1 MNDQKDELYIAELI
15 GKIPEHEMP
24 EDLSAKVIRSL
35 KPKKLSIWRRLYLI
49 AKRPK
54 MITITPLRAAT
65 SMLSILIVFAVVL
78 KYQPQRL
85 DTADTQN
92 DLKMK
97 AVTFELEAMGARSV
111 NLIGS
116 FNGWKPEKY
125 EMRKNPKNNKWIIEI
140 RIPTGSHEYAFLI
153 DNKQSIPDPNSV
165 FYKNDGFN
173 SRNSLLYVSSDNESV
188 L

>member
-1 MNDQKDELYIAELI
+1 MRDQKDEIFITELI
-15 GKIPEHEMP
+15 RNIPEHEIP
-24 EDLSAKVIRSL
+24 EDLSTKVIRSL
-35 KPKKLSIWRRLYLI
+35 KPKKLSIWRRIYLI

-85 DTADTQN
+85 DTTVTQN
-92 DLKMK
+92 ELKMK
-97 AVTFELEAMGARSV
+97 AVTFELEAIGARSV
-111 NLIGS
+111 SLIGS